1 MERLFDLLLDLNED
15 NYEHMV
21 EVNTK
26 EELIKD
32 MIEYFEDQ
40 DLFNITTDEDD
51 YINEEGDFDE
61 EKYEE
66 DLYNEKRDHVKG
78 MLVWE
83 GKGAYCLA
91 GVSWGESHIAKVDEC
106 LKCELEN
113 INGAEYFPI
122 RLSIDFFNN
131 TKEYIKEWKKD
142 EGIKYM
148 YLVTWVKVTGEP
160 YYRIEYVVESNKEMS
175 DVEVFEYLNDERGI
189 FVGEFN
195 QLGCNYFIEEIED
208 FDSDLFTRYDTREG
222 YKLVIID

>member
-32 MIEYFEDQ
+32 MIEYFEVQ
-40 DLFNITTDEDD
+40 DLFSTSIDEDD
-51 YINEEGDFDE
+51 YINEDGEFDKD
-61 EKYEE
+61 KYEL
-66 DLYNEKRDHVKG
+66 DLYSEKRDFIENLLFWDG
-78 MLVWE
+78 E
-83 GKGAYCLA
+83 GAYCLA
-91 GVSWGESHIAKVDEC
+91 GANWGAAHIVKVNEC
-106 LKCELEN
+106 VECELKN
-113 INGAEYFPI
+113 IDNFPI
-122 RLSIDFFNN
+122 KLSIDFFNN

-160 YYRIEYVVESNKEMS
+160 YYRIEYVVESSEEMS